1 MTNTVTPTNGSHNG
15 SKPRPKRA
23 GKKSAIGQQ
32 KHKRTG
38 IDVALGV
45 LTPLVGQEFLD
56 KYGLRDPLNRTLRY
70 GAQTIFATAGATS
83 RQFKR
88 VQNLRGG
95 PTRLGANGARGTDYY
110 DLTPDDDQKLIVETV
125 EEFAAEVLRPA
136 AHDADAAITYPP
148 DLVKKAAELGI
159 TAINIPEDFDGIAA
173 ERSSV
178 TNVLVAEAL
187 AYGDM
192 GLALP
197 ILAPAGVAA
206 ALTHW
211 GSAGQQATYLN
222 EFAGENVPQACL
234 AIAEPQPLFDPTA
247 LKTTAV
253 RTPGGYRLNGFKSL
267 VPAAA
272 DAELFIVAAQ
282 LNGKPALF
290 IVESATDGLTVK
302 ADPSMGVRAAALGR
316 VELDNVSVPLSARL
330 GEDDATDADYSE
342 AIALSR
348 LGWAALAV
356 GTSHAVLDY
365 VVPYVKE
372 REAFGEPI
380 ANRQSVAFM
389 CANIAIE
396 LDGLRLVTW
405 RGAARAEQGL
415 SFSREAALAKRL
427 GADKGMQI
435 GLDGVQLLGG
445 HGFTKE
451 HPVERWY
458 RDLRV
463 LGVAEGVVVI

>member
-1 MTNTVTPTNGSHNG
+1 MTDTNT
-15 SKPRPKRA
+15 SKSTRRRPKRRGRQTA
-23 GKKSAIGQQ
+23 VGVQP
-32 KHKRTG
+32 HKRTG
-38 IDVALGV
+38 VDVAIAL
-45 LTPLVGQEFLD
+45 LTPFVGQEFLD
-56 KYGLRDPLNRTLRY
+56 KYHLRDPLNQGLRY
-70 GAQTIFATAGATS
+70 GTKTLFSTMAAAS

-88 VQNLRGG
+88 VQSLRGG
-95 PTRLGANGARGTDYY
+95 PTRLKSSGRDYF
-110 DLTPDDDQKLIVETV
+110 DLTPDDDQKMIIETV
-125 EEFAAEVLRPA
+125 DEFAAEILRPA
-136 AHDADAAITYPP
+136 AYDADEAVAFPP
-148 DLVKKAAELGI
+148 DLIAKAAELGI
-159 TAINIPEDFDGIAA
+159 TAINIPEDFDGIA
-173 ERSSV
+173 EHRSSV

-197 ILAPAGVAA
+197 ILAPGGVAS

-211 GSAGQQATYLN
+211 GSADQQATYLK
-222 EFAGENVPQACL
+222 EFAGENVPQACVT
-234 AIAEPQPLFDPTA
+234 IAEPQPLFDPTR

-253 RTPGGYRLNGFKSL
+253 RTPSGYRLDGVKSL

-272 DAELFIVAAQ
+272 DAELFIVGAQ

-290 IVESATDGLTVK
+290 IVESSTPGLTVR
-302 ADPSMGVRAAALGR
+302 ADPSMGIRAAALGQ
-316 VELDNVSVPLSARL
+316 VELSGVSVPLTARL
-330 GEDDATDADYSE
+330 GEDEATDQDYSD
-342 AIALSR
+342 ALALAR

-380 ANRQSVAFM
+380 ARRQAVAFM

-396 LDGLRLVTW
+396 LDGLRLITW
-405 RGAARAEQGL
+405 RGASRAEQGL
-415 SFSREAALAKRL
+415 PFAREAALAKRL

-445 HGFTKE
+445 HGYTKE

-458 RDLRV
+458 RDLRAIA
-463 LGVAEGVVVI
+463 VAEGVVVI

>member
-1 MTNTVTPTNGSHNG
+1 MTNTMPATNG
-15 SKPRPKRA
+15 SKPRPKRTGRKTA
-23 GKKSAIGQQ
+23 VGEH
-32 KHKRTG
+32 KHRRTG
-38 IDVALGV
+38 IDVALGL
-45 LTPLVGQEFLD
+45 LTPIVGQEFLD
-56 KYGLRDPLNRTLRY
+56 KYRLRDPLNRTLRY
-70 GAQTIFATAGATS
+70 GVKTTFSVAGATT

-88 VQNLRGG
+88 VQDRRGG
-95 PTRLGANGARGTDYY
+95 PTRLKAGGKDYF

-125 EEFAAEVLRPA
+125 DQFAEEILRPA
-136 AHDADAAITYPP
+136 AHDADEAAAYPP
-148 DLVKKAAELGI
+148 DLIAKAAELGI
-159 TAINIPEDFDGIAA
+159 TAVNVPEDFEGIAA
-173 ERSSV
+173 HRSSV

-197 ILAPAGVAA
+197 ILAPGGVAS

-211 GSAGQQATYLN
+211 GSADQQATYLK
-222 EFAGENVPQACL
+222 EFAGENVPQACV
-234 AIAEPQPLFDPTA
+234 AIAEPQPLFDPTH

-253 RTPGGYRLNGFKSL
+253 RTPSGYRLDGVKSL
-267 VPAAA
+267 IPAAA
-272 DAELFIVAAQ
+272 DAELFVVAAQ
-282 LNGKPALF
+282 LNGRPALF
-290 IVESATDGLTVK
+290 IVESSTNGLTVK
-302 ADPSMGVRAAALGR
+302 ADPSMGIRAAALGQ
-316 VELDNVSVPLSARL
+316 VELDKVSVPLSARL
-330 GEDDATDADYSE
+330 GEDDATDTEYSE

-356 GTSHAVLDY
+356 GTCHAVLDY
-365 VVPYVKE
+365 VVPYVKQ

-380 ANRQSVAFM
+380 AHRQSVAFM

-396 LDGLRLVTW
+396 LDGLRLITW

-415 SFSREAALAKRL
+415 PFTREAALAKRL

-445 HGFTKE
+445 HGYTKE

-458 RDLRV
+458 RDLRAI
-463 LGVAEGVVVI
+463 GVAEGVVVI

>member
-1 MTNTVTPTNGSHNG
+1 MTEILS
-15 SKPRPKRA
+15 SSKKPRSRAKRR
-23 GKKSAIGQQ
+23 GQDTGVGMQ
-32 KHKRTG
+32 PHKRTG
-38 IDVALGV
+38 IDIALAL
-45 LTPLVGQEFLD
+45 LTPVVGQEFLD
-56 KYGLRDPLNRTLRY
+56 KYNLRNPINRGLRY
-70 GAQTIFATAGATS
+70 GVRTMFSTAGATG

-88 VQNLRGG
+88 VQNLRSG
-95 PTRLGANGARGTDYY
+95 PTRLKSSGKDFY
-110 DLTPDDDQKLIVETV
+110 DLTPDDEQKMIVETL
-125 EEFAAEVLRPA
+125 EEFAEEILRPA
-136 AHDADAAITYPP
+136 AHDADAAATYPP
-148 DLVKKAAELGI
+148 DLIAKAAELGI

-173 ERSSV
+173 QRSSV

-197 ILAPAGVAA
+197 ILAPGGVAS

-211 GSAGQQATYLN
+211 GSADQQATYLG
-222 EFAGENVPQACL
+222 EFAGQGVPQACV
-234 AIAEPQPLFDPTA
+234 AIVEPQPLFDPTR

-253 RTPGGYRLNGFKSL
+253 RTPSGYRLDGVKSL

-272 DAELFIVAAQ
+272 DAELFIVGAQ

-290 IVESATDGLTVK
+290 IVESSAKGLTVK
-302 ADPSMGVRAAALGR
+302 ADPSMGIRGAALGQ
-316 VELDNVSVPLSARL
+316 VEFSRVSVPLNARL
-330 GEDDATDADYSE
+330 GEAEATDDDYSE
-342 AIALSR
+342 ALALSR

-365 VVPYVKE
+365 VIPYVKE
-372 REAFGEPI
+372 RQAFGEPI
-380 ANRQSVAFM
+380 ARRQAVAFM

-396 LDGLRLVTW
+396 LDGLRLITW

-415 SFSREAALAKRL
+415 PFIREAALAKRL
-427 GADKGMQI
+427 GTDKGMQI

-445 HGFTKE
+445 HGYTKE

-458 RDLRV
+458 RDLRAI
-463 LGVAEGVVVI
+463 GVAEGVVVI

>member
-1 MTNTVTPTNGSHNG
+1 
-15 SKPRPKRA
+15 
-23 GKKSAIGQQ
+23 
-32 KHKRTG
+32 
-38 IDVALGV
+38 
-45 LTPLVGQEFLD
+45 
-56 KYGLRDPLNRTLRY
+56 
-70 GAQTIFATAGATS
+70 
-83 RQFKR
+83 
-88 VQNLRGG
+88 
-95 PTRLGANGARGTDYY
+95 
-110 DLTPDDDQKLIVETV
+110 
-125 EEFAAEVLRPA
+125 
-136 AHDADAAITYPP
+136 
-148 DLVKKAAELGI
+148 
-159 TAINIPEDFDGIAA
+159 
-173 ERSSV
+173 
-178 TNVLVAEAL
+178 
-187 AYGDM
+187 M

-222 EFAGENVPQACL
+222 EFAGENVPQACV

-253 RTPGGYRLNGFKSL
+253 RTPGGYRLNGVKSL

-282 LNGKPALF
+282 HNGKPALF
-290 IVESATDGLTVK
+290 IVESSTDGVTVK
-302 ADPSMGVRAAALGR
+302 ADPSMGIRAAALGQ

-330 GEDDATDADYSE
+330 GEDDPPGTSSAEIYSE
-342 AIALSR
+342 AIALAR

-380 ANRQSVAFM
+380 AHRQSVAFM

-396 LDGLRLVTW
+396 LDGLRLITW

-427 GADKGMQI
+427 GTDKGMQI

-458 RDLRV
+458 RDLRAI
-463 LGVAEGVVVI
+463 GIAEGVVVI

>member
-1 MTNTVTPTNGSHNG
+1 MTNPVISTNGSRNG
-15 SKPRPKRA
+15 SKQRPKRS
-23 GKKSAIGQQ
+23 GKQSAIGEQT
-32 KHKRTG
+32 HKRTG
-38 IDVALGV
+38 IDLAIGL
-45 LTPLVGQEFLD
+45 LTPIVGQEFLD

-70 GAQTIFATAGATS
+70 GTRQIFSAAGAAS
-83 RQFKR
+83 RQFKK
-88 VQNLRGG
+88 VENLRGG
-95 PTRLGANGARGTDYY
+95 ATRLKTSGKDYY
-110 DLTPDDDQKLIVETV
+110 DLTPDDDQKMIVETV
-125 EEFAAEVLRPA
+125 EEFAEEVLRPA
-136 AHDADAAITYPP
+136 AHDADAAATYPK
-148 DLVKKAAELGI
+148 DLVTKATELGV

-187 AYGDM
+187 GYGDM

-211 GSAGQQATYLN
+211 GSAGQQATYLK
-222 EFAGENVPQACL
+222 EFAGENVPQACV

-253 RTPGGYRLNGFKSL
+253 RTPGGYRLTGVKSL

-290 IVESATDGLTVK
+290 IVESSSAGLSVK
-302 ADPSMGVRAAALGR
+302 ADPSMGIRAAALGR
-316 VELDNVSVPLSARL
+316 VELNNVAVPLSARL
-330 GEDDATDADYSE
+330 GEDDATDTDYSE

-365 VVPYVKE
+365 VIPYVKE

-380 ANRQSVAFM
+380 ARRQSVAFM

-396 LDGLRLVTW
+396 LDGLRLITW

-415 SFSREAALAKRL
+415 SFVREAALAKKI
-427 GADKGMQI
+427 GTDKGMQI

-458 RDLRV
+458 RDLRAI
-463 LGVAEGVVVI
+463 GIAEGVVVI

>member
-1 MTNTVTPTNGSHNG
+1 MTNTLP
-15 SKPRPKRA
+15 SKRS
-23 GKKSAIGQQ
+23 GHESAVGLH
-32 KHKRTG
+32 KHKRSATDIG
-38 IDVALGV
+38 IAL
-45 LTPLVGQEFLD
+45 LTPLLGQEFLD
-56 KYGLRDPLNRTLRY
+56 KYNLRDPLNRGLKY
-70 GAQTIFATAGATS
+70 GVKQVFSAAGAST

-88 VQNLRGG
+88 VQALGK
-95 PTRLGANGARGTDYY
+95 PATRLKASGSDYF
-110 DLTPDDDQKLIVETV
+110 DLTPDDDQKMIVQTV
-125 EEFAAEVLRPA
+125 EEFAEEILRPA
-136 AHDADAAITYPP
+136 AHDADAAATYPP
-148 DLVKKAAELGI
+148 DLITKAAELGV
-159 TAINIPEDFDGIAA
+159 TAINIPEDFDGIA
-173 ERSSV
+173 EHRGTV
-178 TNVLVAEAL
+178 TNALVAEAL

-197 ILAPAGVAA
+197 ILAPGGVAS

-211 GSAGQQATYLN
+211 GSADQQATYLP
-222 EFAGENVPQACL
+222 EFAGENVPQACV
-234 AIAEPQPLFDPTA
+234 AIAEPHPLFDPTA

-253 RTPGGYRLNGFKSL
+253 RTPSGYRLDGVKSL

-272 DAELFIVAAQ
+272 DAEVFIIAAQ
-282 LNGKPALF
+282 LNGKPTLF
-290 IVESATDGLTVK
+290 VVESSAAGLTVTT
-302 ADPSMGVRAAALGR
+302 DPSMGIRAAALGR
-316 VELDNVSVPLSARL
+316 VELDKVTVPLGARL
-330 GEDDATDADYSE
+330 GGDVAEAEHDCNYSE

-380 ANRQSVAFM
+380 AHRQSVAFM

-396 LDGLRLVTW
+396 LDGLRLITW

-415 SFSREAALAKRL
+415 SFAREAALAKKL
-427 GADKGMQI
+427 GTDKGMQI

-445 HGFTKE
+445 HGYTKE

-458 RDLRV
+458 RDLRA
-463 LGVAEGVVVI
+463 LGVAEGVVVL